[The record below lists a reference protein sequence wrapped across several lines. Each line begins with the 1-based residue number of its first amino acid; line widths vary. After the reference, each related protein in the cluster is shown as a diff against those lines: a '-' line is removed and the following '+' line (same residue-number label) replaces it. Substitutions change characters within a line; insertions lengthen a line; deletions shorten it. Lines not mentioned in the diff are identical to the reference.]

1 MGKEL
6 YKHIENIPPSELAR
20 LRDKEQRLST
30 RDKQRLLKKVAEIEE
45 IINKRGEK
53 IEIKKM

>member
-6 YKHIENIPPSELAR
+6 YKHFENIPPAELAR

-30 RDKQRLLKKVAEIEE
+30 RDKQRLLKKIAEIEE
-45 IINKRGEK
+45 ILKKRGEK